1 MQHFISVKITIIF
14 GRKSE
19 LMKKE
24 ILNLKMEESKFNIY
38 LFLKQKG
45 YSGIKSFGELLNW
58 LWKRGVMVGFDV
70 VNPENE
76 FYIQCSLRFIKNNSA
91 IFWSKGFFTYED
103 ALTHALITNFDYI

>member
-1 MQHFISVKITIIF
+1 MLHFISAEIIIIF
-14 GRKSE
+14 ELKGG
-19 LMKKE
+19 LMKRE
-24 ILNLKMEESKFNIY
+24 ILNLKMKESKFNIY
-38 LFLKQKG
+38 QFLKQKG
-45 YSGIKSFGELLNW
+45 YSGRKSFGELLNW